1 MDLFH
6 FIVFLNYKFDLN
18 ITVLNIYKMEYKIV
32 QWVQCDNQ
40 IKEYNDK
47 MKKKIKPVKEMKDK
61 LGEEILQ
68 EINITDLDKSNIP
81 TFNIQALN
89 TSIVPTVNNSY
100 EGYTNK
106 FLSDCFT
113 EYFNS
118 EEKRKELLTFMK
130 NKRKVEKKYSLK
142 RNHLMDL

>member
-1 MDLFH
+1 
-6 FIVFLNYKFDLN
+6 
-18 ITVLNIYKMEYKIV
+18 METKIV
-32 QWVQCDNQ
+32 QWVQCDDQ

-47 MKKKIKPVKEMKDK
+47 MKEKIKPVKQIRDK
-61 LGEEILQ
+61 LSDEILQ
-68 EINITDLDKSNIP
+68 ALNIDNLEKSQIP

-118 EEKRKELLTFMK
+118 EEKAKELLTFMK

-142 RNHLMDL
+142 RNHLMDLND

>member
-1 MDLFH
+1 
-6 FIVFLNYKFDLN
+6 
-18 ITVLNIYKMEYKIV
+18 MESKIV

-47 MKKKIKPVKEMKDK
+47 MKEKIKPVKQIRDK
-61 LGEEILQ
+61 LSDEILQ
-68 EINITDLDKSNIP
+68 ALNIDNLDKSQIP

-118 EEKRKELLTFMK
+118 EEKAKELLTFMK

-142 RNHLMDL
+142 RNILMDLND

>member
-1 MDLFH
+1 MLKFVI
-6 FIVFLNYKFDLN
+6 FKFDLK
-18 ITVLNIYKMEYKIV
+18 ITVLNILKMESKIV
-32 QWVQCDNQ
+32 QWVQCDDQ

-47 MKKKIKPVKEMKDK
+47 MKEKIKPVKEMRDK
-61 LGEEILQ
+61 LGDEILQ
-68 EINITDLDKSNIP
+68 EINISSIEKSQIP

-118 EEKRKELLTFMK
+118 EEKSKELLTFMK

-142 RNHLMDL
+142 RNHLMDLND

>member
-1 MDLFH
+1 
-6 FIVFLNYKFDLN
+6 
-18 ITVLNIYKMEYKIV
+18 METKIV

-47 MKKKIKPVKEMKDK
+47 MKEKIKPVKDMRDK
-61 LGEEILQ
+61 LSDEILQ
-68 EINITDLDKSNIP
+68 ALNIDNLEKSQIP

-106 FLSDCFT
+106 FLQDCFT

-118 EEKRKELLTFMK
+118 EEKSKELITFMK

-142 RNHLMDL
+142 RNVLMDLND

>member
-1 MDLFH
+1 
-6 FIVFLNYKFDLN
+6 
-18 ITVLNIYKMEYKIV
+18 MESKIV

-47 MKKKIKPVKEMKDK
+47 MKEKIKPVKEMRDK
-61 LGEEILQ
+61 LGDEILQ
-68 EINITDLDKSNIP
+68 EINISNLEKTQIP

-118 EEKRKELLTFMK
+118 EEKSKELLTFMK

-142 RNHLMDL
+142 RNYLMDLND

>member
-1 MDLFH
+1 
-6 FIVFLNYKFDLN
+6 
-18 ITVLNIYKMEYKIV
+18 MESKIV

-47 MKKKIKPVKEMKDK
+47 MKEKIKPVKEMKDK
-61 LGEEILQ
+61 LSEEILQ
-68 EINITDLDKSNIP
+68 EINISNIEKSQIP

-118 EEKRKELLTFMK
+118 EEKAKELLTFMK

-142 RNHLMDL
+142 SNILMDLND

>member
-1 MDLFH
+1 MLKFVI
-6 FIVFLNYKFDLN
+6 FKFDLN
-18 ITVLNIYKMEYKIV
+18 ITFLIKYIKMETKIV

-47 MKKKIKPVKEMKDK
+47 MKEKITPVKQMRDK
-61 LGEEILQ
+61 LSDEILK
-68 EINITDLDKSNIP
+68 EINISQIEKTQIP

-106 FLSDCFT
+106 FLQDCFT

-118 EEKRKELLTFMK
+118 EEKSKELLTFMK

-142 RNHLMDL
+142 RNVLMDLND

>member
-1 MDLFH
+1 
-6 FIVFLNYKFDLN
+6 
-18 ITVLNIYKMEYKIV
+18 METKIV

-47 MKKKIKPVKEMKDK
+47 MKEKIAPVKEMRDK
-61 LGEEILQ
+61 LSDEILK
-68 EINITDLDKSNIP
+68 EIDISNVEKSQIP

-89 TSIVPTVNNSY
+89 TSIIPTVNNSY

-118 EEKRKELLTFMK
+118 EEKAKELLTFMK

-142 RNHLMDL
+142 RNHLMDLND

>member
-1 MDLFH
+1 
-6 FIVFLNYKFDLN
+6 
-18 ITVLNIYKMEYKIV
+18 METKIV

-47 MKKKIKPVKEMKDK
+47 MKEKIAPVKEMRDK
-61 LGEEILQ
+61 LSDEILK
-68 EINITDLDKSNIP
+68 EIDISNVEKSQIP

-100 EGYTNK
+100 EGFTNK
-106 FLSDCFT
+106 FVSDCFT

-118 EEKRKELLTFMK
+118 EEKSKELLTFMK

-142 RNHLMDL
+142 RNHLMDLND

>member
-1 MDLFH
+1 
-6 FIVFLNYKFDLN
+6 
-18 ITVLNIYKMEYKIV
+18 MESKIV

-47 MKKKIKPVKEMKDK
+47 MKEKIKPVKEMKDK
-61 LGEEILQ
+61 LSEEILQ
-68 EINITDLDKSNIP
+68 EINISNIEKSQIP

-89 TSIVPTVNNSY
+89 TSIVPTINNSY

-113 EYFNS
+113 EYFNL
-118 EEKRKELLTFMK
+118 KKKLK
-130 NKRKVEKKYSLK
+130 NY
-142 RNHLMDL
+142 

>member
-1 MDLFH
+1 
-6 FIVFLNYKFDLN
+6 
-18 ITVLNIYKMEYKIV
+18 METKIV

-47 MKKKIKPVKEMKDK
+47 MKEKLKPVKDMRDK
-61 LGEEILQ
+61 LSNEILQ
-68 EINITDLDKSNIP
+68 EINISNLEKTQIP

-89 TSIVPTVNNSY
+89 TSIVPIVNNSY

-118 EEKRKELLTFMK
+118 EEKSKELLTFMK

-142 RNHLMDL
+142 RNILMDLND

>member
-1 MDLFH
+1 
-6 FIVFLNYKFDLN
+6 
-18 ITVLNIYKMEYKIV
+18 MESKIV
-32 QWVQCDNQ
+32 QWVQCDDQ

-47 MKKKIKPVKEMKDK
+47 MKEKIKPVKEMRDK
-61 LGEEILQ
+61 LGDEILQ
-68 EINITDLDKSNIP
+68 EINISSIEKSNIP

-118 EEKRKELLTFMK
+118 EEKAKELLTFMK

-142 RNHLMDL
+142 RNHLMDLND

>member
-1 MDLFH
+1 MLKFVI
-6 FIVFLNYKFDLN
+6 FKFDLN
-18 ITVLNIYKMEYKIV
+18 ITFLIKYIKMETKIV

-47 MKKKIKPVKEMKDK
+47 MKEKIKPVKEMRDK
-61 LGEEILQ
+61 LSDEILQ
-68 EINITDLDKSNIP
+68 EIDIGNVEKSNIP

-100 EGYTNK
+100 EGFTNK

-118 EEKRKELLTFMK
+118 EEKAKELLTFMK
-130 NKRKVEKKYSLK
+130 GKRKVEKKYSLK
-142 RNHLMDL
+142 RNYLMDLNGS

>member
-1 MDLFH
+1 MLKFVI
-6 FIVFLNYKFDLN
+6 FKFDLK
-18 ITVLNIYKMEYKIV
+18 ITVLNIYKMESKIV
-32 QWVQCDNQ
+32 QWVQCDDQ

-47 MKKKIKPVKEMKDK
+47 MKEKIKPVKEMRDK
-61 LGEEILQ
+61 LSDEILQ
-68 EINITDLDKSNIP
+68 EINISNIEKSQIP

-89 TSIVPTVNNSY
+89 TSIVPIVNNSY
-100 EGYTNK
+100 EGFTNK

-118 EEKRKELLTFMK
+118 EEKSKELLTFMK

-142 RNHLMDL
+142 RNHLMDLND

>member
-1 MDLFH
+1 
-6 FIVFLNYKFDLN
+6 
-18 ITVLNIYKMEYKIV
+18 MESKIV

-47 MKKKIKPVKEMKDK
+47 MKEKIKPVKEMKDK
-61 LGEEILQ
+61 LSEEILQ
-68 EINITDLDKSNIP
+68 EINISNIEKSQIP

-118 EEKRKELLTFMK
+118 EEKAKELLTFMK

-142 RNHLMDL
+142 RNVLMDLND

>member
-1 MDLFH
+1 
-6 FIVFLNYKFDLN
+6 
-18 ITVLNIYKMEYKIV
+18 MESKIV

-47 MKKKIKPVKEMKDK
+47 MKEKIAPVKEMRDK
-61 LGEEILQ
+61 LGDEILQ
-68 EINITDLDKSNIP
+68 EINISQIEKSQIP

-118 EEKRKELLTFMK
+118 EEKAKELLTFMK
-130 NKRKVEKKYSLK
+130 GKRKVEKKYSLK
-142 RNHLMDL
+142 RNYLMDLND

>member
-1 MDLFH
+1 MLKFVI
-6 FIVFLNYKFDLN
+6 FKFDLN
-18 ITVLNIYKMEYKIV
+18 ITFLIKYIKMETKIV

-40 IKEYNDK
+40 IKEYNNK
-47 MKKKIKPVKEMKDK
+47 IKEKIKPVKEMRDK
-61 LGEEILQ
+61 LGDEILQ
-68 EINITDLDKSNIP
+68 EINISQIEKTQIP

-118 EEKRKELLTFMK
+118 EEKAKELLTFMK
-130 NKRKVEKKYSLK
+130 GKRKVEKKYSLK
-142 RNHLMDL
+142 RNHLMDLND

>member
-1 MDLFH
+1 
-6 FIVFLNYKFDLN
+6 
-18 ITVLNIYKMEYKIV
+18 MESKIV

-47 MKKKIKPVKEMKDK
+47 MKEKIAPVKQMRDK
-61 LGEEILQ
+61 LSDEILQ
-68 EINITDLDKSNIP
+68 EINISQIEKSQIP

-118 EEKRKELLTFMK
+118 EEKAKELLTFMK

-142 RNHLMDL
+142 RNILMDLND

>member
-1 MDLFH
+1 
-6 FIVFLNYKFDLN
+6 
-18 ITVLNIYKMEYKIV
+18 MESKIV

-47 MKKKIKPVKEMKDK
+47 MKEKIKPVKEMRDK
-61 LGEEILQ
+61 LGDEILQ
-68 EINITDLDKSNIP
+68 EINISNIEKSNIP

-100 EGYTNK
+100 EGFTNK

-118 EEKRKELLTFMK
+118 EEKSKELLTFMK

-142 RNHLMDL
+142 RNHLMDLND

>member
-1 MDLFH
+1 
-6 FIVFLNYKFDLN
+6 
-18 ITVLNIYKMEYKIV
+18 MESKIV

-47 MKKKIKPVKEMKDK
+47 MKEKIKPVKEMRDK
-61 LGEEILQ
+61 LGDEILQ
-68 EINITDLDKSNIP
+68 EINISNLEKTQIP

-106 FLSDCFT
+106 FLQECFT

-118 EEKRKELLTFMK
+118 EEKSKELLTFMK

-142 RNHLMDL
+142 RNYLMDLND

>member
-1 MDLFH
+1 
-6 FIVFLNYKFDLN
+6 
-18 ITVLNIYKMEYKIV
+18 MESKIV

-47 MKKKIKPVKEMKDK
+47 MKEKIKPVKEMRDK
-61 LGEEILQ
+61 LSDEILQ
-68 EINITDLDKSNIP
+68 EINISSIEKSQIP

-100 EGYTNK
+100 EGFTNK

-118 EEKRKELLTFMK
+118 EEKAKELLTFMK

-142 RNHLMDL
+142 RNILMDLND